1 MPQQQPIQIATAS
14 ENTLQ
19 ARVTDTF
26 GVGQDNTKVTVFATV
41 TDRLGAVVVNQQ
53 AMTFTAI
60 GTGTPAVTQDGTW
73 RLLTQATAWVYGNG
87 PWSVLYQVYDISGLA
102 GTELRSRRCQ
112 ATDTEQ

>member
-1 MPQQQPIQIATAS
+1 MPQQQPIQIATGS

-19 ARVTDTF
+19 ARATDAN
-26 GVGQDNTKVTVFATV
+26 GVGLDNTKITVFATV

-60 GTGTPAVTQDGTW
+60 GTGTPAVTKDGTW
-73 RLLTQATAWVYGNG
+73 RLLTLAAAWIYGNG
-87 PWSVLYQVYDISGLA
+87 PWNVLYQVYDVTGLS
-102 GTELRSRRCQ
+102 GTELRSRRFL